1 MAWMPQQLLLLND
14 AKIMG
19 KLQELYQK
27 APMNPSPD
35 YLFANILY
43 LFLLTFPKVITHIML
58 FWNYLKVQVS
68 NCMALSE

>member
-14 AKIMG
+14 AKIME

-27 APMNPSPD
+27 ASMNPSPD
-35 YLFANILY
+35 YLIANILY

-58 FWNYLKVQVS
+58 FQNYLKVQVS